1 METMEDRIIRQLE
14 RIADALEGIRTNQLQ
29 EANTRKKYVRGRWTP
44 EEDLIILENWNKA
57 TPQTIAD
64 ILYEKG
70 YSRSADSIHSRYF
83 RVLRRYQN
91 DAEGRK
97 YLRFTKK
104 EKETIRNL
112 RENEKL
118 SYAQIAKR
126 MVELGFP
133 KRWTSSYIQIC
144 NNFTNN

>member
-1 METMEDRIIRQLE
+1 METMEDRIVRQLT
-14 RIADALEGIRTNQLQ
+14 RIADALEGICTNQLQ
-29 EANTRKKYVRGRWTP
+29 EAHTRKKYVHGRWSP

-57 TPQTIAD
+57 TPQNISD

-83 RVLRRYQN
+83 RVLRKYQ
-91 DAEGRK
+91 DDPEGRK
-97 YLRFTKK
+97 YLRITNK
-104 EKETIRNL
+104 EKDMVREL

-118 SYAQIAKR
+118 TFAQIAKR

-133 KRWTSSYIQIC
+133 KRWTSSYIQIY
-144 NNFTNN
+144 NNTGN

>member
-1 METMEDRIIRQLE
+1 METMEDRLIRLLE

-64 ILYEKG
+64 ILYDKG

-104 EKETIRNL
+104 EKETIRHL
-112 RENEKL
+112 RETEKL

-144 NNFTNN
+144 NNFPNN